1 MVLLVFIFL
10 LIAIPV
16 AELYVIFQV
25 AHAIG
30 VLESV
35 ALLVLISV
43 IGGWVVRT
51 AGLNALARGMAQFA
65 QGRVPTDELINGG
78 IVLVSGTLMFTPGF
92 LTDIVAVL
100 LLLPPVRAVV
110 RAVVKRRVS
119 RRIAHGRASFFAS
132 RFGHV
137 VDVDGQPVWRPSRQ
151 TELP

>member
-1 MVLLVFIFL
+1 MLLFLVL
-10 LIAIPV
+10 LIAVPV
-16 AELYVIFQV
+16 AELWVIFQV

-51 AGLNALARGMAQFA
+51 AGLNALTRGVAQFA

-78 IVLVSGTLMFTPGF
+78 IVLVAGALMFTPGF
-92 LTDIVAVL
+92 ITDVVAIA

-110 RAVVKRRVS
+110 RAFVRRRVR
-119 RRIAHGRASFFAS
+119 RRIARGGASAFGA

-137 VDVDGQPVWRPSRQ
+137 VDVDGRPEWRPSRR